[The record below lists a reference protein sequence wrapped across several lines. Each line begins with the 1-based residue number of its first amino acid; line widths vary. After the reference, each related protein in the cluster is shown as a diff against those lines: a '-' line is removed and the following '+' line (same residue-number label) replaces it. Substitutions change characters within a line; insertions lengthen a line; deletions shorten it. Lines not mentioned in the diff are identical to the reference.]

1 MNESTQLY
9 SYRFGQFELQPG
21 ERRLLAAGVPVAVQR
36 RAFDVLVALVERAG
50 HLVSKDELLSLV
62 WPKLVVEESNLHVQV
77 SALRKILGPT
87 AIAAVSGQGYRFM
100 WEVSREALDA
110 VRPPPAAKLVRSRR
124 WRWTAGSVAI
134 LLIGAGG
141 AWWLSTE
148 TVHHLTSPALSSTLS
163 ITILPLDAPDDE
175 NLAKLLLPEIT
186 DAFGRNARS
195 VRVTSPPMAASF
207 RGKEADARAIGQSV
221 DVRYVAAGEIRRI
234 NDKPLLTE
242 RLIDTVTGVQQWSE
256 KFEFPAAG
264 IPEGYGA
271 FSWRVGMHIWLAM
284 RRAERDRAA
293 HRTPPG
299 NTATELWLRGL
310 AVNDGSLKGTLEA
323 RKLFEEA
330 LQLDP
335 RLMEAM
341 LNLGETYERQ
351 IDRDP
356 QADGNSLRRA
366 LDELSLRA
374 IATDGSD
381 PRAWELRAI
390 ALNNNGR
397 WEEMLYA
404 VAELH
409 RIEPYRASAFGQRAQ
424 ALIELGRSKDALVE
438 VDQGLALDQSW
449 PGAFLLRQRCK
460 AYSYLGQ
467 YQEAVAACEK
477 AASIQE
483 MLSPYIFL
491 TADFAQLGEL
501 DKAES
506 AKARLLKFSP
516 GFTIARSFEVPNVRR
531 NAVWL
536 EQAETHVIPG
546 LRKAGIP
553 DK

>member
-221 DVRYVAAGEIRRI
+221 DVRYVAAAKSAESMTSRCSPSDSSTLSPESNSGVKSLNFLRR
-234 NDKPLLTE
+234 
-242 RLIDTVTGVQQWSE
+242 
-256 KFEFPAAG
+256 EFRKGTAHSAG
-264 IPEGYGA
+264 GSA
-271 FSWRVGMHIWLAM
+271 CTF
-284 RRAERDRAA
+284 
-293 HRTPPG
+293 
-299 NTATELWLRGL
+299 
-310 AVNDGSLKGTLEA
+310 GSLCGGQNETEPRIAPRQAILRRNCGCVAWRSTMA
-323 RKLFEEA
+323 RSRA
-330 LQLDP
+330 
-335 RLMEAM
+335 R
-341 LNLGETYERQ
+341 
-351 IDRDP
+351 
-356 QADGNSLRRA
+356 LRRA
-366 LDELSLRA
+366 NFSKKPCNSIRA
-374 IATDGSD
+374 
-381 PRAWELRAI
+381 
-390 ALNNNGR
+390 
-397 WEEMLYA
+397 
-404 VAELH
+404 
-409 RIEPYRASAFGQRAQ
+409 
-424 ALIELGRSKDALVE
+424 
-438 VDQGLALDQSW
+438 
-449 PGAFLLRQRCK
+449 
-460 AYSYLGQ
+460 
-467 YQEAVAACEK
+467 
-477 AASIQE
+477 
-483 MLSPYIFL
+483 
-491 TADFAQLGEL
+491 
-501 DKAES
+501 
-506 AKARLLKFSP
+506 
-516 GFTIARSFEVPNVRR
+516 
-531 NAVWL
+531 
-536 EQAETHVIPG
+536 
-546 LRKAGIP
+546 
-553 DK
+553 